1 MSVSSSSALVVDSK
15 KQFSDNIQK
24 WVLIDTQIKYINEKT
39 RQLRESRSNLIGE
52 IYKYVNEKKI
62 ANNKIEITDG
72 QIVFFE
78 KREYPP
84 LTYTY
89 IEKCLAEIIP
99 EKTQV
104 EYIIQYLKSKREIK
118 SSPDIRRIDKK

>member
-1 MSVSSSSALVVDSK
+1 MSEKSTSLVVDSK

>member
-1 MSVSSSSALVVDSK
+1 MSVSSSSALVVDLK

>member
-1 MSVSSSSALVVDSK
+1 MSVPSSALVVDSK

-24 WVLIDTQIKYINEKT
+24 WVLIDTQMKYINEKT
-39 RQLRESRSNLIGE
+39 RELRESRSNLIGE
-52 IYKYVNEKKI
+52 IYKYVNEKKL
-62 ANNKIEITDG
+62 ATNKIEITDG

-89 IEKCLAEIIP
+89 IEKCLSEIIP
-99 EKTQV
+99 EKSQV
-104 EYIIQYLKSKREIK
+104 EYIIHYLKSKREIK
-118 SSPDIRRIDKK
+118 SSPDIRRMDKK

>member
-1 MSVSSSSALVVDSK
+1 MSVPSSARVVDSK

-24 WVLIDTQIKYINEKT
+24 WVLIDTQMKYINEKT
-39 RQLRESRSNLIGE
+39 RELRESRSNLIGE
-52 IYKYVNEKKI
+52 IYKYVNEKKL
-62 ANNKIEITDG
+62 ATNKIEITDG

-89 IEKCLAEIIP
+89 IEKCLSEIIP
-99 EKTQV
+99 EKSQV
-104 EYIIQYLKSKREIK
+104 EYIIHYLKSKREIK
-118 SSPDIRRIDKK
+118 SSPDIRRMDKK